1 MLKEWKKVTG
11 RGKDKVVES
20 LAGKVQYQL
29 GECTTVQNPKTLGF
43 FFSVYFELIRF
54 KVMDTH

>member
-1 MLKEWKKVTG
+1 MLKEWKKING

-20 LAGKVQYQL
+20 LPGKMQYQL
-29 GECTTVQNPKTLGF
+29 GECTTVQNPPKLV